1 MQMNSLQDLFLHHM
15 KDMYYAEK
23 KILKSLPKMA
33 EKAGEEQLRKAFQ
46 EHEKQTQGQ
55 IKRLEQV
62 FQELGEKAG
71 GDTCEAIDGIIE
83 EAEELM
89 QDAKDEN
96 TCDAGLISSAQ
107 AVEHYEIARYGTMA
121 TWAKQL
127 GMKEAEKLLHQNLEE
142 EKNTD
147 QKLTRLAEQR
157 INRQAA

>member
-33 EKAGEEQLRKAFQ
+33 EKAGEEQLRKAFH
-46 EHEKQTQGQ
+46 EHEKQTEGQ

-62 FQELGEKAG
+62 FKELGEKAA
-71 GDTCEAIDGIIE
+71 GDTCQAIDGIIE

-89 QDAKDEN
+89 QEAQDED
-96 TCDAGLISSAQ
+96 TCDAGLIASAQ

-127 GMKEAEKLLHQNLEE
+127 GMKEAEKLLHQTLEE
-142 EKNTD
+142 EKKTD
-147 QKLTRLAEQR
+147 QKLTKLAEQR
-157 INRQAA
+157 INKQAA